1 MSKLLCEEH
10 PAYIR
15 LYDSYMHWAE
25 KNCSY
30 MSIEKRHKFVIRLIG
45 RKHSD
50 FVMNLEAQLHSQK
63 YRRERMIANRDSEFY
78 GGAKLVQLSD
88 AKSGDKYKFISTT
101 TNKEML
107 LECIEHRYYK
117 RRGRQK
123 GYYERVLFN
132 IITKEKT
139 YHGLMA
145 GEAVLITEDEYNI
158 LKDEFENCQ
167 KQDN

>member
-10 PAYIR
+10 SAYIR

-25 KNCSY
+25 KKCLN
-30 MSIEKRHKFVIRLIG
+30 MSPEKRRKFVIQLIG

-132 IITKEKT
+132 ITTKEKT

-145 GEAVLITEDEYNI
+145 GEAVIISDDEYNK
-158 LKDEFENCQ
+158 LKVEFEKYQ
-167 KQDN
+167 SKK